1 MPRRYKLRKRQDQKA
16 ATRDRI
22 VVAAAELFRVKG
34 VTHTSMAQV
43 AAAADVAPGTIHNHF
58 ASTDDLAT
66 AVANYVMARLRMP
79 GPDIFDGV
87 EGAPARVTALARAMA
102 AYYERSQPW
111 YRMAELDDRPI
122 EAWSAGRV
130 RYEAEYE
137 ALVRTAL
144 GPGTADDVVGV
155 VAAMLGPGVFVALRG
170 TDKSMVGAADTI
182 GRVLA
187 PWLEATLVRR

>member
-1 MPRRYKLRKRQDQKA
+1 MPRRYTLRKRQDQKA

-22 VVAAAELFRVKG
+22 VAAAAELFRVQG
-34 VTHTSMAQV
+34 VTRTSMAQV
-43 AAAADVAPGTIHNHF
+43 AAAADVAPGTIRNHF
-58 ASTDDLAT
+58 ATTDDLAT
-66 AVANYVMARLRMP
+66 AVANDVMARLRMP
-79 GPDIFDGV
+79 APDIFDGV
-87 EGAPARVTALARAMA
+87 DGAPAKVAALARAMA

-111 YRMAELDDRPI
+111 YRMADLDDRPVDAWI
-122 EAWSAGRV
+122 EGHA

-144 GPGTADDVVGV
+144 GPGAPDDVVGV
-155 VAAMLGPGVFVALRG
+155 VAAMLHPGVFVALGG
-170 TDKSMVGAADTI
+170 THSSMVDAADTL